1 MKAKHLLLGAAISG
15 LTAGSMANASTF
27 TEALTGGKASGD
39 IRIRYESVTQ
49 DNAVDD
55 ATALTAR
62 TRIGYTT
69 GSFEGFSA
77 TMEFEDVTVLF
88 GRDDYTVGPTGFN
101 PGEYSVIADPE
112 VTEVDQA
119 FIKYAN
125 DVVTVKAGKQVLT
138 FDNHRFVGHV
148 GWRQDRQ
155 TFDAITVNVKP
166 IADLSLSYAYLEE
179 RNRIFAEAAD
189 IASEDHLFNASY
201 KTPVG
206 TVTGYGYFLEVDN
219 DTDNG
224 LDTIGVR
231 FAGKKNKFIYS
242 GEYASQSSESGNDD
256 FDATY
261 LMAEF
266 GYNFGPVTLKG
277 GYEDLGSD
285 SGDYGFSTPLAT
297 LHKFNGWADQF
308 LGTPGA
314 GLVDL
319 SLAVSGKAGPGK
331 FAVIYHDYETSESTD
346 FSDLGSEIDVVYSL
360 KFAKQYNAGIKFASY
375 AAGDEENGKV
385 DADKLWIWVGAK
397 F

>member
-15 LTAGSMANASTF
+15 LTVGSMANASTF
-27 TEALTGGKASGD
+27 TEALSGGKASGD

-119 FIKYAN
+119 FIKYAT
-125 DVVTVKAGKQVLT
+125 DKVTVKAGKQVLT

-155 TFDAITVNVKP
+155 TFDAISVNVKP

-189 IASEDHLFNASY
+189 IASEDHLLNASY

-206 TVTGYGYFLEVDN
+206 TVTGYGYFLEVDS

-231 FAGKKNKFIYS
+231 FAGKKNKFIYA
-242 GEYASQSSESGNDD
+242 GEYASQTSESGENE

-285 SGDYGFSTPLAT
+285 DGTYGFSTPLAT

-308 LGTPGA
+308 LGTPTA
-314 GLVDL
+314 GLVDV
-319 SLAVSGKAGPGK
+319 SVTVSGKAGPGK
-331 FAVIYHDYETSESTD
+331 LAVIYHDFETSESTD
-346 FSDLGSEIDVVYSL
+346 ASDLGSEIDVVYSL
-360 KFAKQYNAGIKFASY
+360 KFAKQYNAGIKYASY

-385 DADKLWIWVGAK
+385 DADKLWLWVGAK